1 MQILYFAP
9 KQLPVICA
17 DMPMPTDGFYWLDIE
32 RDETNWPNQPWLE
45 TSIHERHVTD
55 SFNEHHPP
63 FYDST
68 DDYDMLIVRTWDP
81 QSSVDAPTTQTVTL
95 FITKKAIISIRPPD
109 HQVFVSV
116 KERLHRKPPDSL
128 AMLFYLLLDRVINS
142 LLNRRKGIAELLS
155 DWQMRLLD
163 EENASVFKTITTRT
177 I

>member
-1 MQILYFAP
+1 
-9 KQLPVICA
+9 
-17 DMPMPTDGFYWLDIE
+17 
-32 RDETNWPNQPWLE
+32 
-45 TSIHERHVTD
+45 
-55 SFNEHHPP
+55 
-63 FYDST
+63 
-68 DDYDMLIVRTWDP
+68 MLIVRTWDP